1 MAFNFYM
8 ECKESGK
15 ENEPNERALPTED
28 ENYITE
34 IARK

>member
-8 ECKESGK
+8 ECKENGK
-15 ENEPNERALPTED
+15 ENEANERALPTED
-28 ENYITE
+28 ENYFTE